1 METKDGKIRLLEE
14 RIRAFEE
21 DRYCSD
27 GCVEYQLDK
36 INLYKQYFA
45 QIKEFAILVKS
56 SLIAR
61 GAKCPN
67 LIKQLDFIL
76 NICEAACDGTR
87 WI

>member
-1 METKDGKIRLLEE
+1 MTVEDSKLRVLQE
-14 RIRAFEE
+14 RIKAFEE
-21 DRYCSD
+21 DRYCPD

-56 SLIAR
+56 SLLAR
-61 GAKCPN
+61 GTNCPT
-67 LIKQLDFIL
+67 LIKQLDFVV
-76 NICEAACDGTR
+76 NICDAACDGTR